1 MSDNYINHAEKYLGF
16 WKSVDSRAC
25 EIFASPRCER
35 SDESEKDMS
44 RILQAHDISRKR
56 RFEPLFDVLDAVE
69 NLDGFSSP
77 VEAVAHVREELAC
90 DSKILSFAASNILW
104 FKFKSPIVICDR
116 RSMDAFDLPRNRRN
130 YEHFYPE
137 WRERFA
143 KEEAAISKA
152 CDELAKA
159 HPKHKD
165 TISEP
170 WFRERVF
177 DTRLLG

>member
-35 SDESEKDMS
+35 SDESEKDVS

-77 VEAVAHVREELAC
+77 IEAVAHVREELGFYARP
-90 DSKILSFAASNILW
+90 LSFAASNILW
-104 FKFKSPIVICDR
+104 FKFKSPIVICDG
-116 RSMDAFDLPRNRRN
+116 RSMSALGLEGNQRGYDK
-130 YEHFYPE
+130 FYPK

-143 KEEAAISKA
+143 KEKAAISKA

-165 TISEP
+165 TISES

>member
-25 EIFASPRCER
+25 EIFADSQCGRA
-35 SDESEKDMS
+35 DEEIS
-44 RILQAHDISRKR
+44 RILQAHDIPRKKN
-56 RFEPLFDVLDAVE
+56 FEPLFDVLDAVE

-77 VEAVAHVREELAC
+77 IEAVAHVREELAC

-159 HPKHKD
+159 HPKYKN
-165 TISEP
+165 TISES